1 MNLQAVPVGDSK
13 VRQRLY
19 ESGRWT
25 HGIIP
30 FGNGRQVL
38 HCMSIYGF
46 AGAVGSSAIAEKKRN
61 LSYRCCLKYSRTTIW
76 QTHIEQ
82 WYGESDT
89 PQPQPTVTP
98 AAPATESQPIIKRG
112 HVLKLI
118 PSGGIF
124 CCRCGRSTKLVKHQ
138 RLKILNKVC
147 TFPDLPPEEWLTAPG
162 FRNDHSLAAAE
173 KELNDKHNKG
183 NHQLVWNRK
192 VGKDKSK
199 SNFGKLWCSACSQEW
214 PWYTRFNNSIHTMC
228 QPIAP
233 PPEPPIWVALLS
245 HFSPKPPS
253 VSHDATSSTCPPPR
267 RRIRG
272 KESLASQ
279 TSTVAVPGADS
290 GIVDN
295 PSSSSGL
302 SHRRGVG

>member
-118 PSGGIF
+118 PSGGILY
-124 CCRCGRSTKLVKHQ
+124 CRCGRSTKLVKHQ

-147 TFPDLPPEEWLTAPG
+147 TFPDLPPEEWLSAPG
-162 FRNDHSLAAAE
+162 FRNVHSLAAAE

-183 NHQLVWNRK
+183 NHQLVWNRM

-199 SNFGKLWCSACSQEW
+199 SNFRKLWCLHA
-214 PWYTRFNNSIHTMC
+214 TKNGHGTLDSITPSTPCANQLHHHLSRPFGLLYS
-228 QPIAP
+228 PILVQNPLVFLMMPRHLHALHHVV
-233 PPEPPIWVALLS
+233 EYVAKN
-245 HFSPKPPS
+245 H
-253 VSHDATSSTCPPPR
+253 
-267 RRIRG
+267 
-272 KESLASQ
+272 
-279 TSTVAVPGADS
+279 
-290 GIVDN
+290 
-295 PSSSSGL
+295 
-302 SHRRGVG
+302 